1 MEKLNQIEVV
11 VANPF
16 KGTSKNASKFF
27 GGIDPAFIGNAD
39 TIAANPEQKNMFEEN
54 LALVKKYRS
63 TLLTKEKEGV
73 VEAYSEHIENVYEE
87 HLAKNNTVLKVGDK
101 VHSDFFGYGK
111 IYTKQKS
118 KFCFK
123 VKFEDGRF
131 NEFTKEG
138 DYIINRSTFK
148 AVEFNNKRK
157 IKKV

>member
-1 MEKLNQIEVV
+1 MENQIIAGVP
-11 VANPF
+11 NY
-16 KGTSKNASKFF
+16 NAKV
-27 GGIDPAFIGNAD
+27 
-39 TIAANPEQKNMFEEN
+39 IAVFDDNMDYTAP
-54 LALVKKYRS
+54 LS
-63 TLLTKEKEGV
+63 TE
-73 VEAYSEHIENVYEE
+73 
-87 HLAKNNTVLKVGDK
+87 NNTVLKVGDK

-138 DYIINRSTFK
+138 DYILNRSTFK